1 MLAVIA
7 LLYLTITIFEPFLL
21 AMLWAAVLCTVTY
34 GTYEKIVNRLK
45 GRRQLASLYMTL
57 LVLLVIVLP
66 VVLLGVV
73 LIQQASEVHSK
84 VQTEEFRQAL
94 EKVEENAAVQWS
106 LEKARK
112 FTDRKDLTLGV
123 VIREGAAP
131 LTRLAAPTAV
141 ELIGDFLGFLFRFAA
156 NLFFILLALF
166 YFYRDGPVLV
176 RVIRELIPLPPESR
190 DKILGEIHSTI
201 VASVKG
207 GLLTAMIQ
215 GALGLVILLILGF
228 GAPVFWG
235 FVMALAALIPLVGTA
250 LVWAP
255 MAGYLALT
263 GETVDAVVLAV
274 YGVAVIASS
283 DNVLRP
289 VLIGRDVE
297 VHPLMLFFGILGGIA
312 AFGFVGIILGPVV
325 VSFLVASSRL
335 LRREFSTEEP
345 EANQVAPSPP

>member
-21 AMLWAAVLCTVTY
+21 ALLWAGVLCTVTY
-34 GTYEKIVNRLK
+34 GTYERIAKRLN

-57 LVLLVIVLP
+57 LVLLLIVLP

-84 VQTEEFRQAL
+84 VQTEEFREAL
-94 EKVEENAAVQWS
+94 KDIEKNAAVQWC
-106 LEKARK
+106 LEKARD
-112 FTDRKDLTLGV
+112 FTDRKDLTLSV
-123 VIREGAAP
+123 VMREGAAP
-131 LTRLAAPTAV
+131 LTKLAAPRAV
-141 ELIGDFLGFLFRFAA
+141 ELIGDFLGFLFGFAA

-166 YFYRDGPVLV
+166 YLYRDGPVLV

-190 DKILGEIHSTI
+190 NKILGEIQSTI

-207 GLLTAMIQ
+207 GLLTAVIQ
-215 GALGLVILLILGF
+215 GALGLIILLILGL

-250 LVWAP
+250 LVWIP

-263 GETVDAVVLAV
+263 GQTADAIVLVV
-274 YGVAVIASS
+274 YGVVIIASS

-289 VLIGRDVE
+289 LLIGRDVE
-297 VHPLMLFFGILGGIA
+297 VHPLLLFFGILGGIA
-312 AFGFVGIILGPVV
+312 VFGFVGIILGPVV

-335 LRREFSTEEP
+335 LRREFSTEEDA
-345 EANQVAPSPP
+345 EAQPAAS